1 MASRVSRCSLL
12 PLYADAGL
20 TNKDKINLSLS
31 LSKET
36 QPCVGLFFQHTHI
49 GRWGRAATEWRAA
62 TAESAES
69 EPWPIR
75 DAPGRKDCGVAVV
88 VAAVVAAD
96 DGVVGVAAAG
106 QANVRSNH
114 C

>member
-75 DAPGRKDCGVAVV
+75 DAPGRKDCGVAVAV
-88 VAAVVAAD
+88 VAAAD
-96 DGVVGVAAAG
+96 DGVVGVAAAAVG